1 MKSKF
6 LVLGLVAAGLIVL
19 SGCVSNNNPNNP
31 DIEEI
36 ELFKNKST
44 CLIRNDIHDC
54 LKSALYYYESAPKHL
69 SVRKQYLKDKVKQL
83 IVSYKGCESKNATLC
98 YLTTDAILSAQMETT
113 RDDQYIYDLTHF
125 NVFDRNEIAQLALH
139 RACDLN
145 DAESC
150 YKLAFYR
157 DKGTISCIKQNVSE
171 KEAIGF
177 YEKACNLNNK
187 YCAGLVQV
195 YLYGNLHENINRG
208 KAKFYANKTCS
219 DLSNGDKR
227 EACDL
232 AKILLDRINN

>member
-6 LVLGLVAAGLIVL
+6 LILGLVAAGVIGL

-36 ELFKNKST
+36 ELFRNKST

-54 LKSALYYYESAPKHL
+54 LKSALYYYESASKHH

-98 YLTTDAILSAQMETT
+98 YLTTDAILSAQMDTT
-113 RDDQYIYDLTHF
+113 RDNQYLYDLTHF
-125 NVFDRNEIAQLALH
+125 NIFDREEIAQLALH
-139 RACDLN
+139 KACELN

-150 YKLAFYR
+150 YRLAFYR
-157 DKGTISCIKQNVSE
+157 DKGTIYCIKQNVSE

-187 YCAGLVQV
+187 YCASLVEV
-195 YLYGNLHENINRG
+195 YLYGNLNVNINSD
-208 KAKFYANKTCS
+208 KAKFFANKTCS
-219 DLSNGDKR
+219 DINNGDKR
-227 EACDL
+227 EACNR
-232 AKILLDRINN
+232 AKNLLERINN